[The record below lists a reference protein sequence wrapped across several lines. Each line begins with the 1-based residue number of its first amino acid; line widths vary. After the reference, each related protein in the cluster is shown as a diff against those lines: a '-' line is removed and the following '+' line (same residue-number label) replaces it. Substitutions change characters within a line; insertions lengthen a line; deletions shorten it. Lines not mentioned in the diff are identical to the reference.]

1 MRILSEEEGSRIYTI
16 NLSKVWL
23 APRIRR
29 TKRAINMIREFARR
43 HMKSED
49 VKIEQSLN
57 EMMWKRGIRH
67 PPRRVRVKM
76 MKDEDDVVTVSLYT
90 EDLKEGNVKEK
101 LAAEADVPPTPPT
114 ADETAVE
121 GTEKEQETVPSEL
134 KKIEAIEGKGG
145 EEETKMEETK
155 MEETK
160 MEETKMEETKME
172 ETKMEETK
180 MGNKNGRNKNGRNK
194 NGRNQKKK
202 EMESE
207 QEKIEMGEE
216 ELAEI
221 LDKETEGLEIKEE
234 KSEKPKEE
242 KSKED

>member
-1 MRILSEEEGSRIYTI
+1 
-16 NLSKVWL
+16 
-23 APRIRR
+23 
-29 TKRAINMIREFARR
+29 
-43 HMKSED
+43 MKSED

-90 EDLKEGNVKEK
+90 EDLKDGNVKEK
-101 LAAEADVPPTPPT
+101 PAAEADVPPTPPA

-145 EEETKMEETK
+145 EEEPKMKETK
-155 MEETK
+155 MK
-160 MEETKMEETKME
+160 GQKK
-172 ETKMEETK
+172 KDP
-180 MGNKNGRNKNGRNK
+180 
-194 NGRNQKKK
+194 KKK